1 MDEDPGAKG
10 SPAHPRLDGLA
21 KVSYAVES
29 PVRRFVGSG
38 RLNPLPHAGT
48 ISVVLFFVVVI
59 TGVYIT
65 LFFEFGFE
73 ASFRSVAKLT
83 SHPIQRFMRSV
94 HRYSSAALVV
104 TTLVHAWRIFVAAR
118 FNGPRRWRWLTG
130 LTALLIVWFAGVTG
144 YWLLWDERAQ
154 LLNEAM
160 ASVADV
166 FGIGNSLT
174 SAVLT
179 ADGSGWQVLLI
190 IWFAHLLATAAIG
203 WFLWRHLR
211 RTSLPW
217 LPPRLWTGLMLGALV
232 IVSIAFPAELLRV
245 ADPARI
251 VDSVPLDPFILF
263 LLPALAAIP
272 GPLVM
277 ALFALVSLF
286 VAYLPWLLSKEAPE
300 VVVIDA
306 DACTGCELCVVDC
319 PYRALTMVE
328 HGDGSIAE
336 VDPAACVA
344 CGICIGSCVFD
355 AIALPG
361 ATLPL
366 DVDPAGREVVIACER
381 HGRLSETD
389 AEILTVRCAGVISP
403 TAISGLVRKGATSVH
418 VVGCPPGDCA
428 FGVGNLLAEERIG
441 GERRPRVPARS
452 ARTTTRD
459 FVAPT
464 ALRHAL
470 SRPGTHLS
478 ADPGEIPKSRW
489 RLGAA
494 GGVVLASLVLVGMA
508 TGLYFTFNRPDSG
521 VLVVV
526 HHEAGAVIRGTDSP
540 SGSPG
545 VETVLRTLVGEGP
558 AEERVIGTGG
568 MASAVLDIP
577 SDPGDAYVLVEL
589 IEGIDRTVM
598 YDDDVDLEKGRRL
611 VVTID
616 DEPDIGA
623 GKGHQLFSSSHA
635 ACSVCHSVTPG
646 VEKVGPNLAGV
657 GLIAGSR
664 VPGLTAEEYLRQ
676 SILDPDAYIV
686 EGFPS
691 GQMLNNYDEL
701 LSDEDIDALVAY
713 LLTLDHEGD
722 G

>member
-1 MDEDPGAKG
+1 MDDGTGEGRT
-10 SPAHPRLDGLA
+10 PAHPRLDGLA
-21 KVSYAVES
+21 KVSFAVES

-48 ISVVLFFVVVI
+48 ISVVLLFVVVV

-73 ASFRSVAKLT
+73 ASFQSVAKLT

-104 TTLVHAWRIFVAAR
+104 TTLVHAWRTFVAAR

-130 LTALLIVWFAGVTG
+130 LTALVIVWLAGVTG
-144 YWLLWDERAQ
+144 YWLLWDQRAQ

-160 ASVADV
+160 ASVSDV
-166 FGIGNSLT
+166 FGVGTSLT

-179 ADGSGWQVLLI
+179 ADGSGWQVLLV

-232 IVSIAFPAELLRV
+232 VVSIAFPAELLRV
-245 ADPARI
+245 ADPSVI
-251 VDSVPLDPFILF
+251 VDAVPLDPFFLF

-277 ALFALVSLF
+277 ILFGALSLF
-286 VAYLPWLLSKEAPE
+286 VAYLPWLLSRDKPE
-300 VVVIDA
+300 IVVIDP
-306 DACTGCELCVVDC
+306 DACTGCELCVLDC

-328 HGDGSIAE
+328 QGDRAIAE
-336 VDPAACVA
+336 VDPDACVA
-344 CGICIGSCVFD
+344 CGICVGSCVFD
-355 AIALPG
+355 AIDLPG
-361 ATLPL
+361 ATLPS
-366 DVDPAGREVVIACER
+366 DIDPEGREIVIACER
-381 HGRLSETD
+381 HGRLGGTD
-389 AEILTVRCAGVISP
+389 EEILTVRCAGVISP
-403 TAISGLVRKGATSVH
+403 SAIAGLVRRGATAVH

-452 ARTTTRD
+452 ARTMTRD

-470 SRPGTHLS
+470 AQPGTHLS
-478 ADPGEIPKSRW
+478 ADPAEIPKGRW

-494 GGVVLASLVLVGMA
+494 GSVVLASLVLVGMA

-526 HHEAGAVIRGTDSP
+526 HHEPGAVIEGTDRP
-540 SGSPG
+540 SGAVG
-545 VETVLRTLVGEGP
+545 VETVLRTRLADGATEEQTIGSGGLASVVLELSSEPGDVHVFVELVEGP
-558 AEERVIGTGG
+558 
-568 MASAVLDIP
+568 DH
-577 SDPGDAYVLVEL
+577 
-589 IEGIDRTVM
+589 TVV
-598 YDDDVDLEKGRRL
+598 YDDVATLEPGRRL
-611 VVTID
+611 TLIVD
-616 DEPDIGA
+616 DEQNIDAERG
-623 GKGHQLFSSSHA
+623 QQVFLSSHA
-635 ACSVCHSVTPG
+635 GCSVCHSVTPG
-646 VEKVGPNLAGV
+646 VEGVGPNLSGV
-657 GLIAGSR
+657 GLVAGAR

-676 SILDPDAYIV
+676 SILDPDAYV
-686 EGFPS
+686 VDGFPS
-691 GQMLNNYDEL
+691 GQMLDNYRET
-701 LSDEDIDALVAY
+701 LSDEDVDALVTF
-713 LLTLDHEGD
+713 LTTLDHEE
-722 G
+722 

>member
-1 MDEDPGAKG
+1 MDDGTGEKRP
-10 SPAHPRLDGLA
+10 PAHPRLDGLA
-21 KVSYAVES
+21 KVSFAVES

-48 ISVVLFFVVVI
+48 ISVVLFFIVVV

-83 SHPIQRFMRSV
+83 SNPIQRFMRTA

-130 LTALLIVWFAGVTG
+130 LTALVIIWIAGVTG
-144 YWLLWDERAQ
+144 YWLLWDVRAQ

-160 ASVADV
+160 ASVSDV
-166 FGIGNSLT
+166 FGLGTSLT

-179 ADGSGWQVLLI
+179 ADGSGWQVLLA
-190 IWFAHLLATAAIG
+190 IWLAHLMATAAIG

-217 LPPRLWTGLMLGALV
+217 LPPRLWTGLMLAALV
-232 IVSIAFPAELLRV
+232 IVSIAFPAELLRM
-245 ADPARI
+245 ADPSVI
-251 VDSVPLDPFILF
+251 VSSVPLDPFFLF
-263 LLPALAAIP
+263 LLPALAAVP

-277 ALFALVSLF
+277 ILFGAVSLF
-286 VAYLPWLLSKEAPE
+286 VACLPWLLRRVEPE
-300 VVVIDA
+300 VVRIDPE
-306 DACTGCELCVVDC
+306 ACTGCELCVVDC
-319 PYRALTMVE
+319 PYRALSMVE
-328 HGDGSIAE
+328 RGDRAIAE
-336 VDPAACVA
+336 VDPGACVA

-355 AIALPG
+355 AIDLSG
-361 ATLPL
+361 ATLPS
-366 DVDPAGREVVIACER
+366 DIDPAGREIVIACER
-381 HGRLSETD
+381 HGRLGGTG
-389 AEILTVRCAGVISP
+389 AEILTVRCAGVVSP
-403 TAISGLVRKGATSVH
+403 SAISGLVRNGATAVH
-418 VVGCPPGDCA
+418 VIGCPPGDCA

-452 ARTTTRD
+452 ARTMTRD

-470 SRPGTHLS
+470 ARPGTHLS
-478 ADPGEIPKSRW
+478 ADPTEIPRSRW

-494 GGVVLASLVLVGMA
+494 GAVVLASLLLVGLA

-526 HHEAGAVIRGTDSP
+526 HHEPGAVIEGTDRP
-540 SGSPG
+540 SGAAG
-545 VETVLRTLVGEGP
+545 VGTVLRTRLADGKVEEQAIGSGGLAAAVVELP
-558 AEERVIGTGG
+558 A
-568 MASAVLDIP
+568 
-577 SDPGDAYVLVEL
+577 DPGPTHVLVEL
-589 IEGIDRTVM
+589 VEGPDHTVV
-598 YDDDVDLEKGRRL
+598 YDDVATLEPGRRL
-611 VVTID
+611 TVIVD
-616 DEPDIGA
+616 DEQNIDAQRGE
-623 GKGHQLFSSSHA
+623 QVFLSSHA
-635 ACSVCHSVTPG
+635 GCSVCHSVTPG
-646 VEKVGPNLAGV
+646 VERVGPNLSGV
-657 GLIAGSR
+657 GLVAGSR

-676 SILDPDAYIV
+676 SILDPDAYVV

-691 GQMLNNYDEL
+691 GQMLDNYEETL
-701 LSDEDIDALVAY
+701 TDEDIDALVAY
-713 LLTLDHEGD
+713 LITLDQEQ
-722 G
+722 

>member
-1 MDEDPGAKG
+1 MDDGTGEKGA
-10 SPAHPRLDGLA
+10 PAHPRLDGLA
-21 KVSYAVES
+21 RVSFAVES

-48 ISVVLFFVVVI
+48 ISVVLFFIVVV
-59 TGVYIT
+59 TGIYIT

-73 ASFRSVAKLT
+73 ASFNSVAKLT
-83 SHPIQRFMRSV
+83 SHPIQRFMRTA

-130 LTALLIVWFAGVTG
+130 VTALVIVWLAGVTG
-144 YWLLWDERAQ
+144 YWLLWDGRAQ

-160 ASVADV
+160 ASVSDV
-166 FGIGNSLT
+166 FGVGTSLT

-179 ADGSGWQVLLI
+179 ADGSGWQVLLV

-232 IVSIAFPAELLRV
+232 VVSIAFPAELLRI
-245 ADPARI
+245 ADPSVI
-251 VDSVPLDPFILF
+251 VDSVPLDPFFLF

-277 ALFALVSLF
+277 VLFGAVSLF
-286 VAYLPWLLSKEAPE
+286 VAYLPWLLSRERPE
-300 VVVIDA
+300 VVEIDPE
-306 DACTGCELCVVDC
+306 ACTGCELCVLDC
-319 PYRALTMVE
+319 PYRALSMVE
-328 HGDGSIAE
+328 LGDRTIAE
-336 VDPAACVA
+336 VDPDACVA

-355 AIALPG
+355 AIDLPG
-361 ATLPL
+361 ATLPP
-366 DVDPAGREVVIACER
+366 DIDPEGREIVIACER
-381 HGRLSETD
+381 HGRLGGTD

-403 TAISGLVRKGATSVH
+403 SAITALVRKGATSVH
-418 VVGCPPGDCA
+418 VIGCPPGDCA

-452 ARTTTRD
+452 ARTMTRD

-470 SRPGTHLS
+470 TQPGTHLS
-478 ADPGEIPKSRW
+478 ADPAEIPRGRW

-494 GGVVLASLVLVGMA
+494 GAVVLASLVLVGVA
-508 TGLYFTFNRPDSG
+508 TGLYYTFSRPDSG

-526 HHEAGAVIRGTDSP
+526 HHEPGAVIEGSDRP
-540 SGSPG
+540 SGAAG
-545 VETVLRTLVGEGP
+545 VETVLRTRIADRGI
-558 AEERVIGTGG
+558 EERTIGSGG
-568 MASAVLDIP
+568 LASAVLEVP
-577 SDPGDAYVLVEL
+577 AEPGETSVFVELVE
-589 IEGIDRTVM
+589 GSDRTVV
-598 YDDDVDLEKGRRL
+598 YDDVAMLETGRRL
-611 VVTID
+611 TIIVD
-616 DEPDIGA
+616 DEQNIDARRGE
-623 GKGHQLFSSSHA
+623 QVFSSSHA
-635 ACSVCHSVTPG
+635 GCSVCHSVTPG
-646 VEKVGPNLAGV
+646 VELVGPNLSGV
-657 GLIAGSR
+657 GLVAGSR

-676 SILDPDAYIV
+676 SILDPDAYV
-686 EGFPS
+686 VDGFPS
-691 GQMLNNYDEL
+691 GQMLDNYGETL
-701 LSDEDIDALVAY
+701 TEEDIDALVAY
-713 LLTLDHEGD
+713 LITLDQEE
-722 G
+722 